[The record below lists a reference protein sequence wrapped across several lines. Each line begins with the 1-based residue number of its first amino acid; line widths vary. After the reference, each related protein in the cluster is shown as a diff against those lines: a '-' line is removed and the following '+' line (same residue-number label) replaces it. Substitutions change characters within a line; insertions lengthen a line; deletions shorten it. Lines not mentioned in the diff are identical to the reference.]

1 MYEKP
6 KRKRGERPRRRW
18 LLPVLLS
25 VVILTG
31 VIGAGVYLLLGE
43 TVELTQV
50 SSTNYLLEAESR
62 WQENKPDAYR
72 YDILMRDMKG
82 VRHLRLTVENGM
94 LMDAQRILD
103 NGETEPLPTRDMGL
117 AYASMID
124 LLWSEAQ
131 TYMGGIVGA
140 TAANP
145 GEPVY
150 GGLYPTTVHV
160 HLHPT
165 HHYLTHFIISECP
178 PDDHSTDLIFDED
191 EYECRFGFKISNFTL
206 LEDSTVQ

>member
-6 KRKRGERPRRRW
+6 KRKRDEGSRSSW
-18 LLPVLLS
+18 LLPGVFSVL
-25 VVILTG
+25 ILTG
-31 VIGAGVYLLLGE
+31 IIGAGIYLLLGE

-50 SSTNYLLEAESR
+50 SNTNYLRQAQQR
-62 WQENKPDAYR
+62 WQESEPDAYR
-72 YDILMRDMKG
+72 YDILMNDTKG
-82 VRHLRLTVENGM
+82 VHHLRLTVEDGM
-94 LMDAQRILD
+94 LTDAQRIRD
-103 NGETEPLPTRDMGL
+103 DGSTEPLPADDMGL
-117 AYASMID
+117 AYSYTMD
-124 LLWSEAQ
+124 VLWSLAQ

-165 HHYLTHFIISECP
+165 YHYLTHFIISECP
-178 PDDHSTDLIFDED
+178 PDDHGYDLVFADG
-191 EYECRFGFKISNFTL
+191 EYTCRFGFKISNFTP
-206 LEDSTVQ
+206 LEN